1 MSNRRTASYLF
12 AATSMLVFASAA
24 SAVDLPNLVPRW
36 ASPLPPATLS
46 VGEEIRVRF
55 TVGNTGRADS
65 GPYSWRV
72 DLVPAEPGAR
82 PVISAPTNG
91 AVEGVP
97 AGGRSSQFDRSVWIP
112 AFVVPGTYE
121 IVVVVD
127 THHNQVRE
135 SNEADN
141 TIRRSLTIRA
151 SHAGQMQAPP
161 RATQPPSPAVPSP
174 PGAVQAPP
182 REIPKVDFVVDSVA
196 VRATHS
202 PINMGST
209 VFVDFSIANR
219 GQAAAASSTC
229 FINLRYTKT
238 DGRPGLQAV
247 ASVAVPR
254 LSPGEELSRS
264 PSTFLP
270 PDLRPG
276 TAEMEVVLDPEY
288 RFAES
293 DESNNSKRATF
304 TVAGPDLQVGSGQVQ
319 PGSAPPGGSLSVQ
332 FTIFNGGAVTA
343 SVAAFNIVLSRTRT
357 MDSPVLVGQG
367 DTGAD
372 RPPSTGTTIIK
383 EVRIPEGWGTRGA
396 HYLQVILDPEN
407 RVREE
412 NERNNTTD
420 PILVMITP

>member
-1 MSNRRTASYLF
+1 
-12 AATSMLVFASAA
+12 VSA
-24 SAVDLPNLVPRW
+24 
-36 ASPLPPATLS
+36 
-46 VGEEIRVRF
+46 GESIRVRF
-55 TVGNTGRADS
+55 TVRNTGRADGAAFS
-65 GPYSWRV
+65 CQV
-72 DLVPAEPGAR
+72 NLVAAEPGAR
-82 PVISAPTNG
+82 PVIIEG
-91 AVEGVP
+91 IQHVEGVP
-97 AGGRSSQFDRSVWIP
+97 AGGRSPQIERLVSVHS
-112 AFVVPGTYE
+112 AVAPGNYE
-121 IVVVVD
+121 IVIVVD
-127 THHNQVRE
+127 ARIAHQVVE

-141 TIRRSLTIRA
+141 TIRRAVTIREPL
-151 SHAGQMQAPP
+151 AGQVQAPP
-161 RATQPPSPAVPSP
+161 RPTQPPPSSAP
-174 PGAVQAPP
+174 PPQGVVVAPP
-182 REIPKVDFVVDSVA
+182 REIPKVDLVVDSVA

-202 PINMGST
+202 PIGTGST

-238 DGRPGLQAV
+238 DGRPGLQAL

-254 LSPGEELSRS
+254 LSPGDELTRS
-264 PSTFLP
+264 TSTFLP

-319 PGSAPPGGSLSVQ
+319 PGSASPGGSLSVQ
-332 FTIFNGGAVTA
+332 FTIFNGGARTA
-343 SVAAFNIVLSRTRT
+343 SVAAFNIVMSRTRT

-383 EVRIPEGWGTRGA
+383 EVRIPESWGRGGA
-396 HYLQVILDPEN
+396 NYLQVILDPEN
-407 RVREE
+407 RIREE
-412 NERNNTTD
+412 NERNNTSD